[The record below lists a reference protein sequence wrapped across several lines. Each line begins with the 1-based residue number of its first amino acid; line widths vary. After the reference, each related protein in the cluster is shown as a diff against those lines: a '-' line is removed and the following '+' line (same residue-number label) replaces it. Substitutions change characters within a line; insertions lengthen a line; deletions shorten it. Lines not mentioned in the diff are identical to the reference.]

1 MINTLRVPYQLE
13 IVQSSHNPSLPSP
26 ENYPVKASNKN
37 AAFLWETNVHAD
49 VLCAQSETLSNTALE
64 TRFLKKNFQLKMVLF
79 SSLICAQPCS
89 QNINSSSN
97 SFYKLRVIDC
107 T

>member
-37 AAFLWETNVHAD
+37 SAFLWETNVHVD
-49 VLCAQSETLSNTALE
+49 VLCAQSETLSNTASE
-64 TRFLKKNFQLKMVLF
+64 THFLKKKFSAQNGSVLF
-79 SSLICAQPCS
+79 SHLCS
-89 QNINSSSN
+89 ALFSDYQQQQ
-97 SFYKLRVIDC
+97 
-107 T
+107 